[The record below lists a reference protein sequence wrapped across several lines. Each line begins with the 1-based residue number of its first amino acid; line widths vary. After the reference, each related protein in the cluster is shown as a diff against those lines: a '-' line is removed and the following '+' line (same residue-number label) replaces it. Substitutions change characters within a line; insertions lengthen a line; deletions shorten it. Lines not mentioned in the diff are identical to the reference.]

1 MCFISSVCR
10 ILAIIL
16 IIFCVNVDVYA
27 YSVRHTISGRPI
39 NSVGRPSNYTGSGRT
54 IFVQHTISGMPI
66 RNVGKTNAMIE
77 QQEQHF
83 IPRQP
88 MIENNPPRDKHIGRP
103 RPPKT
108 LANRCSGLTRY
119 KDGIAYCGG
128 KY

>member
-10 ILAIIL
+10 ILAVIL

-27 YSVRHTISGRPI
+27 YSVRHTISGIPI
-39 NSVGRPSNYTGSGRT
+39 NSVGRPSYYRGSGRT
-54 IFVQHTISGMPI
+54 MFVQHTISGMPV

-83 IPRQP
+83 QQP
-88 MIENNPPRDKHIGRP
+88 MTENKPDKHIGRP

-108 LANRCSGLTRY
+108 SVNRCSGLTRY
-119 KDGIAYCGG
+119 KDGVAYCRS
-128 KY
+128 